1 MTMQTILTPIDGSE
15 HGRMALDMATDL
27 AAKYDARLVV
37 VHVGDPDEDV
47 PEELFAAADHEFS
60 AAENRGA
67 DTGIGPHHSRRYR
80 VLQFMGQMMLRDAR
94 EEAEG
99 RGIKQVETVMDYGD
113 PALRILHRAKAASA
127 DLIVMGSRGLG
138 RLAELV
144 LGSVSHKVF
153 NMAPCS
159 CITVH
164 PSQGGAGVEGVKTVV
179 VPTDGSAAA
188 DKAVDLASDVAAKYG
203 ADVKFVYVMNR
214 GPSLEQLRSTI
225 DMDQLSESTR
235 DALAA
240 DKHPIAEH
248 VSAAMFPPV
257 VAADALKEIGEQ
269 VLARAARAAADKG
282 VGKVDEELK
291 EGDPAR
297 VIVGVAKHAAADL
310 IVMGSRGLGG
320 AEGYLAG
327 SVSYKVNHSAPCSCM
342 IVR

>member
-1 MTMQTILTPIDGSE
+1 MKTIFTPVDGSE
-15 HGRMALDMATDL
+15 NARMALDLGADL
-27 AAKYDARLVV
+27 ALRYGAKLVV
-37 VHVGDPDEDV
+37 VHVGDPKEDV
-47 PEELFAAADHEFS
+47 PEELYAAAEHEFS
-60 AAENRGA
+60 AAEGRGN
-67 DTGIGPHHSRRYR
+67 DTGVGPHHSRRHR

-94 EEAEG
+94 NEAEG
-99 RGIKQVETVMDYGD
+99 RGVKQVETIMDYGD
-113 PALRILHRAKAASA
+113 PALRILHHAKEASA

-164 PSQGGAGVEGVKTVV
+164 PAEGKTAVESIKRLV

-188 DKAVDLASDVAAKYG
+188 DRAVELASDVAAKYG
-203 ADVKFVYVMNR
+203 AEVTFVYVVNR
-214 GPSLEQLRSTI
+214 GPSLEQLRASV

-235 DALAA
+235 SEIAA
-240 DKHPIAEH
+240 DKHPVAEH

-257 VAADALKEIGEQ
+257 VAEAALKEIGEQ
-269 VLARAARAAADKG
+269 VLARAEKTAADKG
-282 VGKVDEELK
+282 VGKIDLVLK
-291 EGDPAR
+291 DGDPAR
-297 VIVGVAKHAAADL
+297 VIVGVAKHGSADL

-320 AEGYLAG
+320 AESLLTG
-327 SVSYKVNHSAPCSCM
+327 SVSYKVNHSAPSSCM